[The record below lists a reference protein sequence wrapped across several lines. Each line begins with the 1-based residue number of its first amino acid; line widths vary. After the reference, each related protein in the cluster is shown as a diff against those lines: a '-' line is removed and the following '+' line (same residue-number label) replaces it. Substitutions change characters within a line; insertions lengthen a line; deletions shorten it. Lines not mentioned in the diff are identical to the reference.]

1 MKIVILSQG
10 SGGIQIPS
18 LNLGMNTGIEAALR
32 SLGCVFGMNS
42 GIGGGGTNS
51 QTLVTAAQSFL
62 DPVLT
67 RYQNGTGLQNGYDWI
82 SVNVEGYAVTENLIR
97 GGAGSDALIPS
108 NYTYFDRASSNVTLA
123 QVVNQLAAYGY
134 TATSGQ
140 VTYGML
146 HDTLVRAQQD
156 LADWV
161 RADARTSGAK
171 VACWAKHDGKP
182 LPLFGDGW
190 WNNPGTSMTTLG
202 NGLSYPQNGTDSL
215 TKNAAAGMRTITGQ
229 NAWKIVDGDL
239 AESSDTWSGGFETYP
254 TGSHEARG
262 HARQFEA
269 VANTAVLAPKFDAMP
284 SQNYQP
290 VYPASRPLT
299 SISNLAFATS
309 IAPTDLTLGFTTAAD
324 RYVRRQPA
332 LDAVY
337 LSNRLCWLASWKTFG
352 SKASFGT
359 EMSMDFGGFALNP
372 FNGLATEI
380 DDWEACYIDAVLD
393 PVTEA
398 ESTRYGLSSNLIG
411 TVLTPSHWFFWT
423 AEADFLD
430 DAFANNSGVTV
441 LTGDALTR
449 TRANL
454 VWRFGGSYGASPD
467 WAQGSAWHQHVAEQL
482 DGFAVQRVARLR
494 SRVNAASK
502 ANAARQSTLASLVGG

>member
-1 MKIVILSQG
+1 M
-10 SGGIQIPS
+10 
-18 LNLGMNTGIEAALR
+18 
-32 SLGCVFGMNS
+32 
-42 GIGGGGTNS
+42 
-51 QTLVTAAQSFL
+51 
-62 DPVLT
+62 
-67 RYQNGTGLQNGYDWI
+67 
-82 SVNVEGYAVTENLIR
+82 
-97 GGAGSDALIPS
+97 
-108 NYTYFDRASSNVTLA
+108 
-123 QVVNQLAAYGY
+123 VNQLAAYGY
-134 TATSGQ
+134 TTTSGQ

-146 HDTLVRAQQD
+146 HDTIVRAQRD

-182 LPLFGDGW
+182 LPLLGDGW

-202 NGLSYPQNGTDSL
+202 NGLSYPQNGTDSV